1 MDDFFDDGF
10 GFDDAAIIGG
20 IFGYAE
26 EEARER
32 KRLEREFED
41 DEPVLP
47 GCPSCPDCDPFDD
60 DDGESLIP

>member
-32 KRLEREFED
+32 RRLEKEFED

-47 GCPSCPDCDPFDD
+47 GCCDCDPFDD
-60 DDGESLIP
+60 DEDIIP

>member
-41 DEPVLP
+41 DEPMFP
-47 GCPSCPDCDPFDD
+47 DCCDCDPFDD
-60 DDGESLIP
+60 DEEFIP

>member
-10 GFDDAAIIGG
+10 GFDDAAIMGG

-32 KRLEREFED
+32 RRLEQEFED

-47 GCPSCPDCDPFDD
+47 DCCDCDPFDD
-60 DDGESLIP
+60 EEFIP